1 MHICLAKTMF
11 LHNVWDIEI
20 EVLNFYVVKIH
31 EVR

>member
-1 MHICLAKTMF
+1 MYMSFAKTLF

-20 EVLNFYVVKIH
+20 EVLNFYVTKVH